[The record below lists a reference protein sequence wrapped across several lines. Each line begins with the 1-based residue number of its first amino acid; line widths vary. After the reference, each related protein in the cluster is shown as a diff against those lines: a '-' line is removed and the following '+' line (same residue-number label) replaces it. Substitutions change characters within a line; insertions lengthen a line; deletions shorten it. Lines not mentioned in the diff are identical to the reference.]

1 MGCLDRCTSVW
12 EKAKDIFKKCVASSG
27 DISCNGLVLKLHY
40 RCSCL
45 VMFIA
50 FIAVCR
56 SWLSREVITC
66 TSHFNAETQVRL
78 DHINICL
85 SYPFVEEGEERRYIL
100 FYRWVSWSLIFLAA
114 VFYIPRILCRIF
126 DNGQCSSLLKE
137 LSTKARCHKGQWHEL
152 VETAAQYMRVNL
164 NTHNG
169 LYWKFLSVNLLALFI
184 DIFAIEFLDI
194 LLQGRFTHYG
204 HRGFPY
210 ERNATSFTDDFSQTF
225 PPFVSCELSS
235 EHAVVSRRRER
246 YGCHLT
252 LMELYDRLFL
262 FLWYWLVFLVVAAS
276 CYLVFV
282 LVLWLPFVRERL
294 LRPAKPAI
302 VEENLD
308 VVVAGALSKC
318 KLGDVY
324 VLYRIKCLVSHAQ
337 FLDLLKQLSEPR
349 FLKDDTGC
357 A

>member
-1 MGCLDRCTSVW
+1 MGCLDFCASFWKKV
-12 EKAKDIFKKCVASSG
+12 KAIFSKYLASSP

-45 VMFIA
+45 VMFFA
-50 FIAVCR
+50 FLPVCW
-56 SWLSREVITC
+56 SWFSRDVITC
-66 TSHFNAETQVRL
+66 TSLFNAETQVRL
-78 DHINICL
+78 DYLNICL
-85 SYPFVEEGEERRYIL
+85 SYPFVEEEGGERRYIL
-100 FYRWVSWSLIFLAA
+100 FYRWIWWSLAFLVV

-137 LSTKARCHKGQWHEL
+137 LSIKARCHKEQWHEL
-152 VETAAQYMRVNL
+152 EETAAQYLRVNL

-169 LYWKFLSVNLLALFI
+169 LYWKFLSANLLALLI
-184 DIFAIEFLDI
+184 DCFAIGFLDI
-194 LLQGRFTHYG
+194 VLQGRFSQYG

-235 EHAVVSRRRER
+235 EHALVNRRVER

-252 LMELYDRLFL
+252 LMELYDKLFL
-262 FLWYWLVFLVVAAS
+262 FLWYWLVFLAVVAS
-276 CYLVFV
+276 CYLVFLFV
-282 LVLWLPFVRERL
+282 MWLPFVRERL

-302 VEENLD
+302 AEENVG

-324 VLYRIKCLVSHAQ
+324 VLYRIKSRVSHAQ
-337 FLDLLKQLSEPR
+337 FLYLLKRLSEPN
-349 FLKDDTGC
+349 FLKDD
-357 A
+357 AA